1 MLTAA
6 LLILTAASPPADSV
20 GRALRY
26 RVDIPAPI
34 ESVWAAWTESAR
46 VKEWLAP
53 GSNID
58 LRPLGVYE
66 ILFAPG
72 AEPGKR
78 GAENNLVLAVQAPE
92 MLSFTWDAPPEFP
105 EARKQRTS
113 VVLRFHRLGPDR
125 TRVWFEQTGWG
136 RGGQWDDS
144 YRYFTSAWKYVL
156 TLLHYRYAVGPVD
169 WSSFPAKEVL
179 AAHERRVTGW

>member
-6 LLILTAASPPADSV
+6 LLVLTAATPPTDSV

-34 ESVWAAWTESAR
+34 NAVWDAWTESDR

-58 LRPLGVYE
+58 LRPLGAYE
-66 ILFAPG
+66 ILFAPE

-92 MLSFTWDAPPEFP
+92 MLSFTWDAPLEFP

-113 VVLRFHRLGPDR
+113 VVLRFQRLGPDR

-144 YRYFTSAWKYVL
+144 YRYFISAWKYVL

-169 WSSFPAKEVL
+169 WSSVPSEDAL
-179 AAHERRVTGW
+179 AEHERRVTSW